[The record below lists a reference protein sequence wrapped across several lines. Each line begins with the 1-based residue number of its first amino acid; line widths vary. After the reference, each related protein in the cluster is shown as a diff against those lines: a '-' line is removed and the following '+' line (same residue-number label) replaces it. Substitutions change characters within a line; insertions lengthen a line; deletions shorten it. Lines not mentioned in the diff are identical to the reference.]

1 MKIST
6 EIASAAR
13 KVGYEKAVELV
24 AEAGFDAWDLSMF
37 DMVRING
44 ALALAEP
51 SDSPLCSDGYAAY
64 VKNLKRIGNDN
75 GIVCNQA
82 HAPFPSAFK
91 NMEKYLLRALEC
103 TAIAGGKICVI
114 HPDNNRT
121 AEENALMYE
130 RLLPFAHECGVKI
143 AVENMW
149 NWNNEADHASAAAC
163 SSHDDFLRH
172 LTVVNDD
179 YLVACVDIGHAE
191 MKGLD
196 TSAPKMIRTLGKYV
210 QALHIHDND
219 RWHDSHRIP
228 FSMDIDFHAVVKAL
242 KDIGYDGYF
251 TLEADCHLA
260 DFDKESTFK
269 GLKELSAV
277 AKKLADE
284 FDGL

>member
-1 MKIST
+1 MKTST

-13 KVGYEKAVELV
+13 NVGYEKAVELV
-24 AEAGFDAWDLSMF
+24 AKAGFDAWDLSMF

-44 ALALAEP
+44 SLASAEP
-51 SDSPLCSDGYAAY
+51 GDSPLCSDGYASY
-64 VKNLKRIGNDN
+64 VERLKRIGIDN
-75 GIVCNQA
+75 GIICNQA

-114 HPDNNRT
+114 HPDNDRT
-121 AEENALMYE
+121 AAANAIMYE

-149 NWNNEADHASAAAC
+149 NWDKEADHASAAAC
-163 SSHDDFLRH
+163 SFHEDFLRH

-196 TSAPKMIRTLGKYV
+196 TSAPEMIRTLGKYV

-228 FSMDIDFHAVVKAL
+228 FSMDIDFHAVVRAL

-251 TLEADCHLA
+251 TLEADRHLS
-260 DFDKESTFK
+260 DFDAESTPK
-269 GLKELSAV
+269 GLKELYA
-277 AKKLADE
+277 AARKLADE
-284 FDGL
+284 FESL